1 MNNNNTVN
9 APSVA
14 PQVIRYS
21 STDTVTVN
29 GTDYTITET
38 YTGGKSPVYATR
50 IEFIENGVTA
60 TLTIPAVFAV
70 APGYPV
76 DTVYTPAGI
85 PAYELAGIIAGA
97 IAYADASHREW
108 ERTH

>member
-1 MNNNNTVN
+1 MNEKMVN
-9 APSVA
+9 AQSVA
-14 PQVIRYS
+14 PEVIRYS
-21 STDTVTVN
+21 STEVITVN